1 MVCQKHVNETQEL
14 STRNETTISNHFS
27 LDWQF
32 FSTNLPIFSF
42 QIAIFLW
49 FKNIYSL
56 NLINEKWSGIQIY
69 HRCKKLHELF
79 TFPSQ
84 NRVSYVTSQTF
95 QALSSSYVSLNS
107 ILDCF
112 FYVERCLNWK
122 WKWMP
127 DAVMPRW
134 KCWVKNERDVIY
146 IFLSVPINNVTN
158 DYIFKVRTVLPL
170 PVQNDM
176 KTDVIMV
183 TERNVENIR
192 SKIRNRNQK
201 WKTSLN

>member
-1 MVCQKHVNETQEL
+1 MKNEAGFKFITDAKNYTNCLL
-14 STRNETTISNHFS
+14 S
-27 LDWQF
+27 
-32 FSTNLPIFSF
+32 LPKTES
-42 QIAIFLW
+42 
-49 FKNIYSL
+49 
-56 NLINEKWSGIQIY
+56 
-69 HRCKKLHELF
+69 
-79 TFPSQ
+79 
-84 NRVSYVTSQTF
+84 VTSRHRLF
-95 QALSSSYVSLNS
+95 KLFPALTCHWIRFWIVFFMLN
-107 ILDCF
+107 
-112 FYVERCLNWK
+112 VAWK
-122 WKWMP
+122 FSWMP